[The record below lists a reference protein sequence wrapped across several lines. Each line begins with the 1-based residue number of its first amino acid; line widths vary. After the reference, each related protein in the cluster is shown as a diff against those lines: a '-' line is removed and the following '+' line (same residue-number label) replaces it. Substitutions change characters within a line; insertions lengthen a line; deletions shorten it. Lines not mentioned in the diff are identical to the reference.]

1 MIRGQKFSFLPDFKY
16 FHFEADAIS
25 CSPFSISS
33 PPTRSG
39 RPWGG
44 ILYRKHVLP
53 DASNWKFSFC
63 ILYFYL
69 AKISYRKHVLPG
81 SKSMQVKGSCG
92 RPRYIGD
99 AISILW
105 QFNLSKRQK
114 QHKVKNVENFLK
126 ISFWVTVQPS
136 TPHDIYLSNLTQI
149 NQNLHPHEW
158 SRETWFHFLEFPRGW
173 LAGPVFWCQGVVK
186 DLRLS

>member
-1 MIRGQKFSFLPDFKY
+1 MIRGTEVFLPSR
-16 FHFEADAIS
+16 FEIF
-25 CSPFSISS
+25 PFWSRCNFLLALFNISS
-33 PPTRSG
+33 PCQVWPAM
-39 RPWGG
+39 GG

-173 LAGPVFWCQGVVK
+173 LAGLVFWCQGVVK